1 MRFASTPPIVPHR
14 TRRGPR
20 PFDPRKLGRVAAHS
34 AQPICFAALDD
45 DPLRECTGCLQRLS
59 SGSAAMRWRG
69 IPGQY
74 LVTRGSARDDGG
86 ERRET
91 MADVTSFLEQAGVDF
106 DVLDHP
112 RTERATDEAGAL
124 GVDPGQVAKTLV
136 VRVPS
141 GNVRAV
147 VAASE
152 RIDLHKVAAVLDVGG
167 KKVQLASED
176 DLARDY
182 ADFELG
188 AVPPFGGRADP
199 VIVDERLA
207 ALDSVVLEAGSHDR
221 SVRLKSA
228 DLVRLTNAQV
238 ADITREE
245 PTGG

>member
-1 MRFASTPPIVPHR
+1 MNHGQQHDGHHSYRVRPDAMIGRHLWARIWSHAAPP
-14 TRRGPR
+14 
-20 PFDPRKLGRVAAHS
+20 
-34 AQPICFAALDD
+34 
-45 DPLRECTGCLQRLS
+45 
-59 SGSAAMRWRG
+59 
-69 IPGQY
+69 
-74 LVTRGSARDDGG
+74 RDDGG
-86 ERRET
+86 ERSET

-167 KKVQLASED
+167 KTVQLASED

-188 AVPPFGGRADP
+188 AVPPFGGRPDP

>member
-1 MRFASTPPIVPHR
+1 
-14 TRRGPR
+14 
-20 PFDPRKLGRVAAHS
+20 
-34 AQPICFAALDD
+34 
-45 DPLRECTGCLQRLS
+45 
-59 SGSAAMRWRG
+59 
-69 IPGQY
+69 
-74 LVTRGSARDDGG
+74 
-86 ERRET
+86 